1 MTKKE
6 QLLNLVQEKGYITS
20 KELKKNQINYY
31 YVSTL
36 VKEKKIYRVSSGYYI
51 LTNGYVDNFYVVL
64 SKCKK
69 AVFSHA
75 TALYLHNLSDRVPL
89 IYDVTVPYG
98 YGNCYKNEKNI
109 VLHYNKVEYIDLGV
123 MEVESPFKM
132 NLKVYDI
139 ERTICD
145 IIKNKNKMD
154 IEIFTKALQ
163 RYAKMN
169 CKDLQKLM
177 KYAKLLGVDKK
188 VREYMELL
196 L

>member
-20 KELKKNQINYY
+20 TELKMNHINYY

-145 IIKNKNKMD
+145 IIKNKNKID

-163 RYAKMN
+163 EYAKMN
-169 CKDLQKLM
+169 SKDLHKLM
-177 KYAKLLGVDKK
+177 KYAKKLGVDKK
-188 VREYMELL
+188 VREYMEILL
-196 L
+196 

>member
-20 KELKKNQINYY
+20 TELKMNHINYY

-154 IEIFTKALQ
+154 IDIFTKALQ

>member
-20 KELKKNQINYY
+20 TELKMNHINYY

-188 VREYMELL
+188 VREYMEILL
-196 L
+196 

>member
-20 KELKKNQINYY
+20 TELKMNHINYY